1 MKGVSVLD
9 TTGQA
14 HQNVIEEWIRRYGD
28 KVLRLCALWLRDV
41 HLAED
46 ATQETFLKAWK
57 ALPRFVAQNAQS
69 EQAFI
74 MAIAA
79 NTCRD
84 LRRGA
89 WFRHVDRSLQLSD
102 LPPQIMAVSDE
113 DRSIYLTI
121 LAMPEKHR
129 QVILLYY
136 YAGLTLKECGQ
147 ALGLRASSV
156 HHRLKQAEAHLKTQL
171 EGGLSHA

>member
-1 MKGVSVLD
+1 MWTEG
-9 TTGQA
+9 
-14 HQNVIEEWIRRYGD
+14 
-28 KVLRLCALWLRDV
+28 
-41 HLAED
+41 
-46 ATQETFLKAWK
+46 
-57 ALPRFVAQNAQS
+57 
-69 EQAFI
+69 
-74 MAIAA
+74 
-79 NTCRD
+79 
-84 LRRGA
+84 
-89 WFRHVDRSLQLSD
+89 LQLSD